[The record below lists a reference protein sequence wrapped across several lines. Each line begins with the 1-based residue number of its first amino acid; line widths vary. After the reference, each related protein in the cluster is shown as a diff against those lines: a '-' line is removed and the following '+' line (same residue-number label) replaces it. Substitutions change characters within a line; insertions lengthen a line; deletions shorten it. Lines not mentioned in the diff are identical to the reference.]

1 MKINE
6 DDAMMLSSLICK
18 SSLEIADLSLKQI
31 VFFAARKL
39 IDQQT
44 LERKLQNHN
53 NNSELTVFYYLGYV
67 HRVLMDFIRLFY
79 YQIF

>member
-1 MKINE
+1 MQVISGNCRSIFE
-6 DDAMMLSSLICK
+6 
-18 SSLEIADLSLKQI
+18 
-31 VFFAARKL
+31 VHRYFAARKL

-44 LERKLQNHN
+44 LERKLQNYN
-53 NNSELTVFYYLGYV
+53 NNSKLTVFYYLGYV